1 MNRRRLLETAGGEG
15 RHTSASR
22 FFSYTRMLTTV
33 SRMLMSTSGRRW
45 LIRTSRRR
53 SETRQNSIEKLGP
66 ERSQKLQLISYKF
79 IATMHAGDESVSS
92 AIAREIAGV
101 RNDEQTEQI

>member
-33 SRMLMSTSGRRW
+33 SRMLMSTSAW
-45 LIRTSRRR
+45 AQMVDQNEPAQIRDA
-53 SETRQNSIEKLGP
+53 P
-66 ERSQKLQLISYKF
+66 ELYR
-79 IATMHAGDESVSS
+79 E
-92 AIAREIAGV
+92 ARA
-101 RNDEQTEQI
+101 